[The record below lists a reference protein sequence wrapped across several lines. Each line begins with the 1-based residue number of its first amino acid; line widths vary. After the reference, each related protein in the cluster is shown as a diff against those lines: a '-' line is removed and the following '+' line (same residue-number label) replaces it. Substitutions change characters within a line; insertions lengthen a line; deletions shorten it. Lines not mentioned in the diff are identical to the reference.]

1 MPVMPVMPVM
11 TAVVPDNTTKS
22 DTFLAMPV
30 MTAVM
35 TAVVPDN
42 TTKSDTFLAMAM
54 TAVMTAA
61 AMKGRL
67 SVYAFPEPFLPS
79 AENKPSAL
87 FSEHSE
93 S

>member
-1 MPVMPVMPVM
+1 MPVMPVMTAVVPDNTTKSAIFLVMSVMPVM

-30 MTAVM
+30 MTVM
-35 TAVVPDN
+35 TAV
-42 TTKSDTFLAMAM
+42 
-54 TAVMTAA
+54 

-79 AENKPSAL
+79 AENKPSAP

>member
-1 MPVMPVMPVM
+1 MPVM

-22 DTFLAMPV
+22 DTFLVMPVMPV
-30 MTAVM
+30 MTVM